1 MGNENSKRKRLLE
14 LADVLEK
21 ENQRL
26 VMSKNMLRIVI
37 TDSARD
43 VIVECL
49 RACAQRPQESEV
61 QS

>member
-1 MGNENSKRKRLLE
+1 MGNDNSKRRRLLE

-26 VMSKNMLRIVI
+26 VLSKNMLRIVM

-43 VIVECL
+43 AIVECL
-49 RACAQRPQESEV
+49 RTVAGSPQGIG
-61 QS
+61 Q